1 MAKRRDF
8 DPYIISE
15 LVDIRIKEQVPWK
28 QLPERYMELLPEDS
42 EEAAPDWRT
51 LQNALLDDVGAY
63 AMPTRVH
70 KRMRAKLESE
80 FDKADLGAMLMN
92 VLMTKYGEW
101 NTLKYKM
108 LMNAATA
115 GLQDDD
121 EEKIKTPRFTASD
134 RERMDKLSDDMTAML
149 FRMSDIM
156 RTMNIEDNSLF
167 QLMEAVDG
175 DAPKLTPYGTQQL
188 PGDVDITEITKKMI
202 QDVSAKTE
210 SMMESIQDKHKTMGI
225 GKYRPIPVEEI
236 DLLEIDQ

>member
-8 DPYIISE
+8 DPNIISE

-28 QLPERYMELLPEDS
+28 ELPQRYMELLPEDS
-42 EEAAPDWRT
+42 DEGEPDWRT
-51 LQNALLDDVGAY
+51 LQKSLLSDVGAY

-70 KRMRAKLESE
+70 KKMRAKLAAE
-80 FDKADLGAMLMN
+80 FEKADLGAMLMHI
-92 VLMTKYGEW
+92 LMAKYGEW

-115 GLQDDD
+115 GMRDDD
-121 EEKIKTPRFTASD
+121 EEKINTPRFSASD
-134 RERMDKLSDDMTAML
+134 RERMDKLSDDMTSML

-156 RTMNIEDNSLF
+156 RTVNISDNSLF
-167 QLMEAVDG
+167 QLMEDVDG

-188 PGDVDITEITKKMI
+188 SGDVDITEITKKMI
-202 QDVSAKTE
+202 QDVSDKTT
-210 SMMESIQDKHKTMGI
+210 SMMDSIQEKHKTMGI
-225 GKYRPIPVEEI
+225 GKYRPIPEEEI